1 MGGFANNLVRWW
13 NKTVRSLRLDWCS
26 QEQENK
32 FETIQPQIADAL
44 AQTVEIWLPDVSLAI
59 PVKRHTLACLGRKR
73 SPGIKDDV
81 SKTAHI
87 VYQTTFFLKIGPN
100 PVPGSNPPKPKR
112 LVFGMDLILPASKK
126 LIAKAG
132 KVLYFSFFFVKYG
145 TFFGKNHSRHSQ
157 WRCYKLVLVS
167 GSVPED

>member
-44 AQTVEIWLPDVSLAI
+44 AQTVEIWFPDVSLAI
-59 PVKRHTLACLGRKR
+59 PVKRHTLVCLGRKR

-81 SKTAHI
+81 SKTAHV

-100 PVPGSNPPKPKR
+100 PVPGSNPPKPKC
-112 LVFGMDLILPASKK
+112 LVFGMDFDFAGLQK
-126 LIAKAG
+126 LDSKAG
-132 KVLYFSFFFVKYG
+132 KVLYFRFFFRKIWH
-145 TFFGKNHSRHSQ
+145 FFLERTHSQ
-157 WRCYKLVLVS
+157 WRCYKPVLVS